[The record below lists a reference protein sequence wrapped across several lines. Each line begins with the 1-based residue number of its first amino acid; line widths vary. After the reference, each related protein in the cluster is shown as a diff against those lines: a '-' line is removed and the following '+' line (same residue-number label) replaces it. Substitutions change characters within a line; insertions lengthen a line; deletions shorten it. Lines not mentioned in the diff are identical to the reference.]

1 MIHTSKTTA
10 QNQKIN
16 RAKLKGHTLW
26 FVLLA
31 LLLGIGLGVLSLGLA
46 LKSVTES
53 SSIQNGAWLHNPYV
67 GSDKASGYTRALVSV
82 IGFLGMTRE
91 ESIYF
96 LARSDDEGASL
107 SGACT
112 YTVNGFFSADQA
124 RWWSITAYNAI
135 TSKLL
140 ANDQK
145 RYSFNGDNI
154 TLNDDGSFTVFLSSQ
169 APDGPNQKQHL
180 NWIPLQQG
188 TPFDLTLRM
197 YNPSQTVRDNP
208 HSIVLPRISKEGCL

>member
-1 MIHTSKTTA
+1 MPHSIKTTS
-10 QNQKIN
+10 QKQKIN
-16 RAKLKGHTLW
+16 RTKLKGGALW

-46 LKSVTES
+46 LKSATES
-53 SSIQNGAWLHNPYV
+53 SSIHNGAWVHNPYV

-112 YTVNGFFSADQA
+112 YTVTGFFSADQA

-135 TSKLL
+135 SSKLL
-140 ANDQK
+140 ANDLK

-154 TLNDDGSFTVFLSSQ
+154 ALNENGSFTVFLSAQ
-169 APDGPNQKQHL
+169 APETQQHV
-180 NWIPLQQG
+180 NWIPLKEG
-188 TPFDLTLRM
+188 TPFDLLLRL
-197 YNPSQTVRDNP
+197 YNPSETVRDNP
-208 HSIVLPRISKEGCL
+208 NNLVLPRITKEGCL